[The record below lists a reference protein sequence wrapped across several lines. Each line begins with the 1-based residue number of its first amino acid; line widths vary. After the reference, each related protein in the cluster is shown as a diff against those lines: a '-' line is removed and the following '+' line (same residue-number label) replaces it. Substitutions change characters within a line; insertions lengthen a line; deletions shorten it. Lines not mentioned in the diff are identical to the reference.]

1 MRGTGEIRNALTGGA
16 ARLEAWL
23 ARFLEREGETLL
35 YWGTVLFGAGIGL
48 YFLFP
53 FEPPLFAPVLAALVM
68 FAASALAAKSLAF
81 TLLTRALAI
90 MAAGMAVAAFRTA
103 DLATETLG
111 RETGPAALEG
121 RLQVVEDRVE
131 GGLRLTI
138 ENVPAPLPATVRI
151 TVRTDYPELAPGMTV
166 RTRAILLPLPEPVI
180 PGGYDF
186 GRQLWFD
193 GIGAVGFAVAPV
205 EVTALP
211 AVLTFSERVRALR
224 ERIAARIREVV
235 PGAAG
240 GVSAALVTG
249 IRDGIPEA
257 VNENMRIA
265 GLAHLLAISGLH
277 MALVTGILFFAI
289 RAVLALIP
297 RIALQ
302 YPVKK
307 IAAGAAFAGAM
318 VYLFLSGMSVST
330 IRAFIM
336 VGIVLLAVVM
346 DREPI
351 SLRLVSVAALV
362 ILVLTP
368 EALLHPSFQMSF
380 AAVIGL
386 VAAYRAFWP
395 QFARLGGGPEG
406 GWVAK
411 LRLYVLGIILST
423 LIAEVSIAPVAY
435 YHFGRFST
443 FAVLANITAVP
454 ATGLWVMPLGL
465 LGLLFYPLG
474 LDAVFW
480 KGMAAGVTVILETAR
495 GVAQLPG
502 ADFLL
507 PAMPLAAFVLFVT
520 AGLWLCLW
528 RGRGM
533 KRLGVLPLALGVGI
547 YIADDA
553 PDIVTDR
560 EGRLAAIR
568 GPDGLYYF
576 SSLNAARF
584 SRENWQ
590 QHFGQKRALHFRD
603 YPSHNPASLRCD
615 PLGCVWRREDGVVVA
630 FSHAPAALAEDCRR
644 ADLIVTP
651 DYAPFWCKDARP
663 VIDRAAARRG
673 GAHAVWLEEGTVR
686 IESVAAARGR
696 RPWTRSDGD

>member
-1 MRGTGEIRNALTGGA
+1 MRGKGDIRVALSQVSI
-16 ARLEAWL
+16 RLEAWL
-23 ARFLEREGETLL
+23 ERFLEREGETLL

-48 YFLFP
+48 YFLLD
-53 FEPPLFAPVLAALVM
+53 FEPPLFAPVLAAVVL
-68 FAASALAAKSLAF
+68 FAASALTGKSLAL
-81 TLLTRALAI
+81 TLLMRALAVV
-90 MAAGMAVAAFRTA
+90 AAGMAVAAFRTA
-103 DLATETLG
+103 DLATETIA
-111 RETGPAALEG
+111 RETGPVAVEG
-121 RLQVVEDRVE
+121 RLALVEDRVE

-138 ENVPAPLPATVRI
+138 DRVADPLPGKVRI

-166 RTRAILLPLPEPVI
+166 ATRAILLPLPEPVI

-205 EVTALP
+205 EVSALP
-211 AVLTFSERVRALR
+211 DALSFTERVRAMR
-224 ERIAARIREVV
+224 ERIASRIRDVV
-235 PGAAG
+235 PGSAG

-277 MALVTGILFFAI
+277 MALITSILFFAI
-289 RAVLALIP
+289 RAGLALVP

-307 IAAGAAFAGAM
+307 IAAGAAFAGAL

-351 SLRLVSVAALV
+351 SLRLVSIAALV

-395 QFARLGGGPEG
+395 QFAKLSGGPEG

-465 LGLLFYPLG
+465 LGLLFFPFG
-474 LDAVFW
+474 LDAIFW
-480 KGMAAGVTVILETAR
+480 KGMAAGVTVILETAK

-507 PAMPLAAFVLFVT
+507 PAMPFAAFILFVT

-533 KRLGVLPLALGVGI
+533 KRFGIAPLVLGFAV
-547 YIADDA
+547 YIADDP

-560 EGRLAAIR
+560 EGRLTAVR
-568 GPDGLYYF
+568 GADGLYYF

-590 QHFGQKRALHFRD
+590 QHFGQKQALRFRD
-603 YPSHNPASLRCD
+603 FPAGNPHGLRCD
-615 PLGCVWRREDGVVVA
+615 ALGCVWRTQQGTTVA
-630 FSHAPAALAEDCRR
+630 FSRAPAALAEDCRR
-644 ADLIVTP
+644 ADVIITP
-651 DYAPFWCKDARP
+651 DYAPFACKDAKP
-663 VIDRAAARRG
+663 VIDRARTLRE
-673 GAHAVWLEEGTVR
+673 GAHAVWLEGGKAK
-686 IESVAAARGR
+686 IESVAAARGK
-696 RPWTRSDGD
+696 RPWTVNGGE